1 MTKATGAARTT
12 FALYFGNRGFFP
24 ASLIAGAREE
34 VVQAVDGAGYGYLL
48 PPVELTRYGAVET
61 REEGRAYA
69 EWLAAN
75 RGRYDGVILSMP
87 NFSDENG
94 AIAALQDCGVPI
106 LLQAYPDEIGKMD
119 FEHRRDS
126 YCGKFSIADVFHQYG
141 LPFTMLEPHVVQ
153 PLTPAFQRNLDE
165 FAAICRVVKGMR
177 RFSIGCIGAR
187 TTAFK
192 TVRFDEI
199 ALQKAGIT
207 VETFD
212 LSDLFRR
219 VAAMADDNGRVTA
232 KRDRLADYT
241 NCCKVPADKML
252 TLAKVGVALDDY
264 VDAYHLDTV
273 AIRCWTEM
281 QAELGISP
289 CVLLSELNDRGVV
302 SSCEIDICSAVTMRA
317 LSLASGKPAACLD
330 WNNNY
335 GDDPDKV
342 ILFHCGPV
350 AQSLMTGKGEVTDHK
365 MFAKSQ
371 PGCGWGSNEGRIAA
385 FPTTLSN
392 CKTEDGKLTVYV
404 TEGAFT
410 VDPIEPAFFGCAGV
424 CAIPGLQKKLI
435 RLGQGGFRHH
445 TTIGVGHLKAALDEA
460 FVRYL
465 GYDVASID

>member
-1 MTKATGAARTT
+1 MAPTFSPRPTT
-12 FALYFGNRGFFP
+12 FALFFGNRGFFP
-24 ASLIAGAREE
+24 AELIAGARDDL
-34 VVQAVDGAGYGYLL
+34 VRAVTAAGHGVLI
-48 PPVELTRYGAVET
+48 PPVEMTRYGAVET
-61 REEGRAYA
+61 REEGRRYA
-69 EWLAAN
+69 AWLAEHA
-75 RGRYDGVILSMP
+75 GRYDGVVLSMP

-94 AIAALQDCGVPI
+94 AVAALQDCGVPI

-119 FEHRRDS
+119 LDHRRDS

-141 LPFTMLEPHVVQ
+141 LPFTMLEPHVVH
-153 PLTPAFQRNLDE
+153 PLSPAFARNLDD
-165 FAAICRVVKGMR
+165 FAAICRVVGGMR

-219 VAAMADDNGRVTA
+219 VETMSDDAPAVVA
-232 KRDRLADYT
+232 KRDLLADYT
-241 NCCKVPADKML
+241 DCCRVPTDKL
-252 TLAKVGVALDDY
+252 STLAKVGVAVDGY
-264 VDAYHLDTV
+264 VDEYGLDSV

-281 QAELGISP
+281 QATLGISP
-289 CVLLSELNDRGVV
+289 CVLLSALNDRGVV
-302 SSCEIDICSAVTMRA
+302 ASCEIDVCSAVTMRA
-317 LSLASGKPAACLD
+317 LQLAGNRPAACLD

-350 AQSLMTGKGEVTDHK
+350 AQSLMTAKGEVTDHK
-365 MFAKSQ
+365 LFSKTN

-385 FPTTLSN
+385 FPTTLAN
-392 CKTEDGKLTVYV
+392 CKTEDGRLSVYV

-410 VDPIEPAFFGCAGV
+410 TDPIEPAFFGCAGV
-424 CAIPGLQKKLI
+424 CRIDRLQKKLI

-445 TTIGVGHLKAALDEA
+445 TTIGVGHLKAVLDEA

-465 GYDVASID
+465 GYDVVEID